1 MGPFADGWTEKDVET
16 VLERADPNEL
26 LYVPIVVG
34 MNAADCKREWVED
47 ICLRLA
53 KHEHFNV
60 RGNAVL
66 GLGHIARTC
75 LALNTDVAVPVIAA
89 ALDDQHEYVRDH
101 AESAAED
108 LEDFL
113 GIVVPGMSR
122 TGWHNDT

>member
-1 MGPFADGWTEKDVET
+1 MGPFAKGWTEADVET
-16 VLERADPNEL
+16 VLERADPDEL

-34 MNAADCKREWVED
+34 MNAADCEREWVED

-66 GLGHIARTC
+66 GFGHIARTC
-75 LALNTDVAVPVIAA
+75 RALNAAAAVPVIAA
-89 ALDDQHEYVRDH
+89 ALDDPHEFVRGH

-108 LEDFL
+108 LEIYL
-113 GIVVPGMSR
+113 GVAVPGMPR
-122 TGWHNDT
+122 NGRQHDT

>member
-1 MGPFADGWTEKDVET
+1 MGPFAKGWTEADVEA
-16 VLERADPNEL
+16 VLERADPDEL

-60 RGNAVL
+60 RGNAIL

-75 LALNTDVAVPVIAA
+75 RELNAVAAVPVIAA
-89 ALDDQHEYVRDH
+89 AFDDPHDFVRGH

-108 LEDFL
+108 LEIYL
-113 GIVVPGMSR
+113 GLIVPRMS
-122 TGWHNDT
+122 GSGAPK